1 MQTTHDALWI
11 AAVVTAWVLG
21 YLGAPFWMIGVG
33 CALLTFSLFLELRGS
48 IDRYSRGYPFAARA
62 LAKATVQIGLVLLV
76 YAAGLTARQIG
87 D

>member
-11 AAVVTAWVLG
+11 AAVATAWVLG
-21 YLGAPFWMIGVG
+21 YLGAQFWMIGVG

-48 IDRYSRGYPFAARA
+48 SDRYSREYPFAARA

-76 YAAGLTARQIG
+76 YVAGLAARQIG